1 MLWQSAALLCGVLLR
16 CAVALPLPA
25 FTTLIGLVA
34 GALLWRW
41 RPMRAAGLLLLG
53 LAWAQASVQSHVS
66 GLQRIE
72 ERVLAHAQ
80 LTGIPQLGGRV
91 TRVDALLS
99 FPREPQRR
107 PQRARLTWSGATG
120 RTLHAGETWQVLLRL
135 RPPVAALN
143 FVGVDTERN
152 LLRDRIQVLAT
163 VISSPLNQRLA
174 ATPPGSLAGLRERL
188 ARRISAAI
196 DDPSAGALLAA
207 LAVGETGEITPEQWR
222 VFNATGITHLVAISG
237 MHVTGFAVLAMAVVR
252 RLWSLLARR
261 TAWPLPAREA
271 CAGAGGWVLAL
282 GYALLAG
289 YSVPTQRTLLMLGT
303 WLLLRQSGRSAA
315 ATASL
320 GAALALTLLWD
331 PLAVLAAGFWLSFL
345 AVAAIIAIAGGRPL
359 RQGALR
365 SAVTVQ
371 WTVFVALLP
380 VTMAWFGSV
389 SLAGLLVNV
398 LAIPLFTWVLVP
410 AALAATVLLLVL
422 PAAVGTVLLVPLLQA
437 AGAVAALV
445 SPWLAQ
451 VAASPLALWQVQAPA
466 WWFALAV
473 LAMVWVL
480 PPWARSQRLAGG
492 AVLLPLLLA
501 DPRPEAGR
509 LVISVFDVGQST
521 AVLLQTREHAALWGT
536 GDSFGSDGA
545 AVDRVVLPALRAARI
560 SALDLL
566 VVPRLDRDSG
576 AGTTALLAALPVHR
590 LLASAPDGV
599 PAEFDD
605 CRVAQTVSWPP
616 WRLDI
621 AEAVPGRC
629 GVQLRGPDLSLGLVD
644 RVPAGLQWQDNTA
657 QGLRWIPQRGQSPA
671 LRADAVA
678 AAAPV
683 LWLGSAG
690 QGAFRSPVWQSV
702 METAR
707 VTQQRVLATA
717 QQGGIQVSVERG
729 ALQVEVARAGPWG
742 VWRSLQS
749 WEGIRHNP

>member
-1 MLWQSAALLCGVLLR
+1 MLWQATALLCGVLLR
-16 CAVALPLPA
+16 CALAVPLPA

-34 GALLWRW
+34 GVLLWCW
-41 RPMRAAGLLLLG
+41 RPLRAAGLLLLG
-53 LAWAQASVQSHVS
+53 LAWAQASLQSHVS
-66 GLQRIE
+66 GLQPVE

-80 LTGIPQLGGRV
+80 LTGIPQVGGRV
-91 TRVDALLS
+91 TRVDALLT
-99 FPREPQRR
+99 FPRAPHR
-107 PQRARLTWSGATG
+107 PAQRARLSWSGSTG
-120 RTLHAGETWQVLLRL
+120 RSVHAGETWQVLLRL
-135 RPPVAALN
+135 RPPAAALN
-143 FVGVDTERN
+143 FVGVDSERN

-163 VISSPLNQRLA
+163 VIVSPLNQRLT
-174 ATPPGSLAGLRERL
+174 ATSPGSLAGLRERL
-188 ARRISAAI
+188 ARRISAGV

-252 RLWSLLARR
+252 RLWSVLARR

-303 WLLLRQSGRSAA
+303 WLVLRQSGRSAP

-345 AVAAIIAIAGGRPL
+345 AVAAIITIAGGRPL
-359 RQGALR
+359 HQGPLR

-380 VTMAWFGSV
+380 VTLAWFGSV

-410 AALAATVLLLVL
+410 AALLATLLMLVL
-422 PAAVGTVLLVPLLQA
+422 PAAAGAVLLTPLLQVV
-437 AGAVAALV
+437 GAVAAAV
-445 SPWLAQ
+445 GPWLAQ
-451 VAASPLALWQVQAPA
+451 VAASPVALWQVSAPA
-466 WWFALAV
+466 WWFV
-473 LAMVWVL
+473 LAALSMVWVL
-480 PPWARSQRLAGG
+480 PPWAGSLRLAGG

-501 DPRPEAGR
+501 DPRPKAGQI
-509 LVISVFDVGQST
+509 VISVFDVGQST
-521 AVLLQTREHAALWGT
+521 AVLLHTREHAALWGT

-560 SALDLL
+560 SALDML

-576 AGTTALLAALPVHR
+576 AGTTALLAAVPVHR
-590 LLASAPDGV
+590 LVASAPDGV

-605 CRVAQTVSWPP
+605 CRVARTAAWPP
-616 WRLDI
+616 WRLEMT
-621 AEAVPGRC
+621 EAVPGRC
-629 GVQLRGPDLSLGLVD
+629 GLQLRGPGLSLGLVD
-644 RVPAGLQWQDNTA
+644 RVPAGLRWQDDTA

-671 LRADAVA
+671 LRADDLPVAGPMVWLASAGKGAVQGA
-678 AAAPV
+678 AWQSLLATAPAAP
-683 LWLGSAG
+683 
-690 QGAFRSPVWQSV
+690 
-702 METAR
+702 
-707 VTQQRVLATA
+707 QRILVTA
-717 QQGGIQVSVERG
+717 QQGGLQVSATQG
-729 ALQVEVARAGPWG
+729 SLQLRMARAESWG
-742 VWRSLQS
+742 VWRSLQF
-749 WEGIRHNP
+749 WDGIRHNP